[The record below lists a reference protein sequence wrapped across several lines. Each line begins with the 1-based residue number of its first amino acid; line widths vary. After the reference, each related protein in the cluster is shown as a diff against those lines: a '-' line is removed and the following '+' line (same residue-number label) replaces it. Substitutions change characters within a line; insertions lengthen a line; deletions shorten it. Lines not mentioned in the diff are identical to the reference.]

1 METPFQVATLR
12 QQFGRHLKAVRLERR
27 MTQERFAEMLD
38 ISVDFLSLIE
48 RGRNAPSFETLEKIA
63 KRLRVSVAALFTFDD

>member
-1 METPFQVATLR
+1 VATLR
-12 QQFGRHLKAVRLERR
+12 KKFGEHLRQIRLNRR

-48 RGRNAPSFETLEKIA
+48 RGQNAPSFETIDKMA
-63 KRLRVSVAALFTFDD
+63 KRLRVSVAQLFTFEGK